1 MKDQTFAGTPLGPEW
16 APLDLRD
23 DTDDLHFVPAPCQI
37 ACPIGTD
44 APSYIGLIWEGRHE
58 EAFEAITATNP
69 FSSVCGR
76 VCDAPCEPACR
87 RADSDGPLGI
97 RNLKR
102 FVMDR
107 LGTSI
112 HLPPVEPS
120 QDKSVGI
127 VGSGPAGLT
136 AAQDLALAGYRVDVY
151 EKFDRPGGVMQW
163 GIPGFRLPARV
174 LDEDI
179 ERILKRCPG
188 ITIHMNMALGE
199 RVSLDELKQRHDAVL
214 LAIGAAWGK
223 PMGVPGEDHELVE
236 DGVGFLRRINASGE
250 RPTLPETVLV
260 IGGGDV
266 AMDACRVAKRLPG
279 CKNVKVVYR
288 RGPEEIPARRDE
300 LEGAIK
306 EDIEFVYHAQPVEI
320 VESGSGLALRC
331 VQTELGEPEADGRRA
346 FRTVPGSEHDIEC
359 GMIIAAVGQTGDCGE
374 LREKGLIEIDR
385 VVTDFESMRT
395 ADPQVFGAGDG
406 AFGGSTIVM
415 AMHHGHKA
423 AYYIKQ
429 FLEGNRSPLPYR
441 TPYRT
446 RRVEVAQDIMWEKYP
461 RQEQTFHGLGDR
473 PAEFPEIES
482 DYDPD
487 IAIAEAARCFRCD
500 AETGTADYSV
510 RNREDIFLMA
520 RMQPENAAAQ
530 AAMLQKRLQPREI
543 LIAPDKPATF
553 DDIVFLP
560 ANLSRLVID
569 PYREACRTDSRLGG
583 AIALEYPYI
592 VAGFDGA
599 PDEIRAAVAKAVENK
614 GCAWLGRRPPE
625 GAAPWLQLLS
635 PGDTP
640 DGSAAAA
647 IYEIGDSL
655 PDFAPQRARDGQILG
670 LSARG
675 PALGQAI
682 PFSLEKGLEIL
693 VLDGAAESE
702 LAGPP
707 DLTAIRDAIR
717 ILRELNSE
725 EEIDLVWSGGVRSGT
740 DVAKALALGGVAA
753 TVGVAMAIAA
763 GGAIVDGAVSYAGD
777 RSLEE
782 RITGAEYLLQSMAAE
797 TSIMARCTG
806 KTNIHNLEPEDLKS
820 ITLAAAQATGI
831 PLAGTR

>member
-1 MKDQTFAGTPLGPEW
+1 MHDDRYANWT
-16 APLDLRD
+16 PLDLRD
-23 DTDDLHFVPAPCQI
+23 DTDDLHFAPAPCQI

-44 APSYIGLIWEGRHE
+44 APSYIGLIWEGKHE

-87 RADSDGPLGI
+87 RTDSDGPIGI

-112 HLPPVEPS
+112 HLPPVEPDK
-120 QDKSVGI
+120 DKSVGI

-136 AAQDLALAGYRVDVY
+136 AAQDLALAGFKVDVY

-163 GIPGFRLPARV
+163 GIPAFRLPARI
-174 LDEDI
+174 LAEDI
-179 ERILKRCPG
+179 DRILKRCPG
-188 ITIHMNMALGE
+188 ITIHLNTALGDQ
-199 RVSLDELKQRHDAVL
+199 VSLDELKERHDAVL
-214 LAIGAAWGK
+214 LAIGAAQGK
-223 PMGVPGEDHELVE
+223 PMGVAGEDHASVE
-236 DGVGFLRRINASGE
+236 DGVGFLRRINSSGE
-250 RPTLPETVLV
+250 RPALPEVVLV

-288 RGPEEIPARRDE
+288 RGPEEIPARKDE
-300 LEGAIK
+300 LEGAIR
-306 EDIEFVYHAQPVEI
+306 EDIEFIYHAQPVGI
-320 VESGSGLALRC
+320 VESGGGLALRC
-331 VQTELGEPEADGRRA
+331 VKTELGEPEADGRRA
-346 FRTVPGSEHDIEC
+346 FRTVPGSEYDIDC
-359 GMIIAAVGQTGDCGE
+359 GMVIAAVGQTSDCAE
-374 LREKGLIEIDR
+374 LSDSGLMKTGR
-385 VVTDFESMRT
+385 VETDFETMRT
-395 ADPQVFGAGDG
+395 GDRQVFGAGDG

-415 AMHHGHKA
+415 AMFHGHKA

-429 FLEGNRSPLPYR
+429 FLEGAKSPLPYR
-441 TPYRT
+441 TPHRT
-446 RRVEVAQDIMWEKYP
+446 RRIEVAQDIMWEKYP
-461 RQEQTFHGLGDR
+461 RHEQAFHGLGDN

-520 RMQPENAAAQ
+520 RMQPENMATQ
-530 AAMLQKRLQPREI
+530 NAMLQKRLQPREI
-543 LIAPDKPATF
+543 LITPEQPATF

-569 PYREACRTDSRLGG
+569 PYREACRTDWRLGG
-583 AIALEYPYI
+583 AIALEIPYI
-592 VAGFDGA
+592 ATGLDDA
-599 PDEIRAAVAKAVENK
+599 PDEVRAAVARAVESK
-614 GCAWLGRRPPE
+614 GCAWLGRRRPE
-625 GAAPWLQLLS
+625 GGAPWLQLLD
-635 PGDTP
+635 PGETP
-640 DGSAAAA
+640 DAAAAAA
-647 IYEIGDSL
+647 IWEIGDSL
-655 PDFAPQRARDGQILG
+655 PGLTPAPAKKALIRG

-675 PALGQAI
+675 PALEAAI
-682 PFSLEKGLEIL
+682 PFALENGIEVM
-693 VLDGAAESE
+693 VLDGAGGDE

-707 DLTAIRDAIR
+707 DLTVLRDAIR
-717 ILRELNSE
+717 ILRSHNAE
-725 EEIDLVWSGGVRSGT
+725 EEIDLIWSGGVRSGT
-740 DVAKALALGGVAA
+740 DVAKALALGAVAA

-763 GGAIVDGAVSYAGD
+763 GGAVTGGGLEYAGD
-777 RSLEE
+777 RTLEE
-782 RITGAEYLLQSMAAE
+782 RITGAEYLLQSMGSE

-806 KTNIHNLEPEDLKS
+806 KTNIHNLEPEDLKT
-820 ITLAAAQATGI
+820 ITLAASEATGI

>member
-1 MKDQTFAGTPLGPEW
+1 MTDDKLAGTPLGKVW
-16 APLDLRD
+16 SPLDMRD
-23 DTDDLHFVPAPCQI
+23 DIDDLHFAPAPCQI

-44 APSYIGLIWEGRHE
+44 APSYIGLIWEGKQL

-87 RADSDGPLGI
+87 RADSDGPIAI

-102 FVMDR
+102 YVMDE

-112 HLPPVEPS
+112 HLDPVLPT
-120 QDKSVGI
+120 QDKSIGI

-151 EKFDRPGGVMQW
+151 EKFGRLGGVMQW
-163 GIPGFRLPARV
+163 GIPGFRLPPRI

-179 ERILKRCPG
+179 DRILKRCPG
-188 ITIHMNMALGE
+188 ITIHTGTALGE
-199 RVSLDELKQRHDAVL
+199 QVSLDELKERHDAVL

-236 DGVGFLRRINASGE
+236 DGVGFLRRINSSGE

-266 AMDACRVAKRLPG
+266 AMDACRVAARMPG

-288 RGPEEIPARRDE
+288 RGPGEIPARKDE

-320 VESGSGLALRC
+320 VEKDGGLALRC
-331 VQTELGEPEADGRRA
+331 VKTELGEPEEDGRRA
-346 FRTVPGSEHDIEC
+346 FRTVPGSEHRHR
-359 GMIIAAVGQTGDCGE
+359 
-374 LREKGLIEIDR
+374 LRHDHRGGRPDR
-385 VVTDFESMRT
+385 RLRRT
-395 ADPQVFGAGDG
+395 ARERPDQDG
-406 AFGGSTIVM
+406 PRGRPTSRPCAPPTRRSSAPATVPSAARRIVM

-429 FLEGNRSPLPYR
+429 YLEGNETPLPYR
-441 TPYRT
+441 TPHRT

-461 RQEQTFHGLGDR
+461 RQEQAFHGLGDK

-482 DYDPD
+482 KYDRET
-487 IAIAEAARCFRCD
+487 AIAEAARCFRCD

-520 RMQPENAAAQ
+520 RMQPDDAKSQ
-530 AAMLQKRLQPREI
+530 AAMLRKRLRPREI
-543 LIAPDKPATF
+543 LITPEQPASF

-569 PYREACRTDSRLGG
+569 PYREACRTDSKLGG
-583 AIALEYPYI
+583 DIELQNPYL
-592 VAGFDGA
+592 VTGFDEA
-599 PDEIRAAVAKAVENK
+599 PDEIRRAVAK
-614 GCAWLGRRPPE
+614 
-625 GAAPWLQLLS
+625 GAANTGCGWMGRVKPDGNMPWLQLLK
-635 PGDTP
+635 PGEAP
-640 DGSAAAA
+640 DANAAAA
-647 IYEIGDSL
+647 IYEIGDSFKTFE
-655 PDFAPQRARDGQILG
+655 PKRAHATQLVG
-670 LSARG
+670 LSVQG
-675 PALGQAI
+675 PALEAAI
-682 PFSLEKGLEIL
+682 PCALENSLELM
-693 VLDGAAESE
+693 VLDGTRGSE

-707 DLTAIRDAIR
+707 DMTVLRDAIR
-717 ILRELNSE
+717 ILRGLNRE
-725 EEIDLVWSGGVRSGT
+725 EEIDLIWYGGMRSGT

-753 TVGVAMAIAA
+753 AVGVSMAIAA
-763 GGAIVDGAVSYAGD
+763 GGTVSGG
-777 RSLEE
+777 RSPMPATAPW
-782 RITGAEYLLQSMAAE
+782 RSASP
-797 TSIMARCTG
+797 AR
-806 KTNIHNLEPEDLKS
+806 NI
-820 ITLAAAQATGI
+820 
-831 PLAGTR
+831 

>member
-1 MKDQTFAGTPLGPEW
+1 MTDKRLAGTPLGSGW
-16 APLDLRD
+16 NPLDMRD
-23 DTDDLHFVPAPCQI
+23 DTDDLHFVPAPCQL

-44 APSYIGLIWEGRHE
+44 APSYIGLIWEGKQL

-87 RADSDGPLGI
+87 RADSDGPLAI

-102 FVMDR
+102 YVMDE
-107 LGTSI
+107 LGTDI
-112 HLPPVEPS
+112 HLDPVQPT
-120 QDKSVGI
+120 QGKSVGI

-136 AAQDLALAGYRVDVY
+136 AAQDLALAGYHVDVY

-163 GIPGFRLPARV
+163 GIPAFRLPERI

-179 ERILKRCPG
+179 DRILKRCPG
-188 ITIHMNMALGE
+188 IKIHTNTALGE
-199 RVSLDELKQRHDAVL
+199 QVSLDELKQRHEAVL

-236 DGVGFLRRINASGE
+236 DGVGFLRRINSTGA

-266 AMDACRVAKRLPG
+266 AMDACRVAARMPG

-288 RGPEEIPARRDE
+288 RGPGEIPARKDE

-306 EDIEFVYHAQPVEI
+306 ENIEFVYHAQPVEI
-320 VESGSGLALRC
+320 VEKNGGLALR
-331 VQTELGEPEADGRRA
+331 VVKTELGEPEEDGRRA
-346 FRTVPGSEHDIEC
+346 FRTVPGSEYDIDC
-359 GMIIAAVGQTGDCGE
+359 GLIIAAVGQTSDCAE
-374 LREKGLIEIDR
+374 LRGSGLIKTDR
-385 VVTDFESMRT
+385 VDTDFESMRT
-395 ADPQVFGAGDG
+395 EDPQVFGAGDG

-429 FLEGNRSPLPYR
+429 YLEGNEPPLHYH

-446 RRVEVAQDIMWEKYP
+446 RRVDVAQDIMWEKYP
-461 RQEQTFHGLGDR
+461 RQEQEFHGLGDK
-473 PAEFPEIES
+473 PSEFPEIES
-482 DYDPD
+482 KYAKDT
-487 IAIAEAARCFRCD
+487 AIAEAARCFRCD

-520 RMQPENAAAQ
+520 RMQPGDAKSQ
-530 AAMLQKRLQPREI
+530 AAMLHKRLKPREI
-543 LIAPDKPATF
+543 LITPEQHASF

-569 PYREACRTDSRLGG
+569 PYREACRTDTRLGG
-583 AIALEYPYI
+583 GIELQNPYL
-592 VAGFDGA
+592 VTGFDDA
-599 PDEIRAAVAKAVENK
+599 PDEVRRAVAKAVENS
-614 GCAWLGRRPPE
+614 GCGWMGHRKPD
-625 GAAPWLQLLS
+625 GNMPWLQLLK
-635 PGDTP
+635 PGEAP
-640 DGSAAAA
+640 DASAAAV
-647 IYEIGDSL
+647 IYEIGDNFMTFE
-655 PDFAPQRARDGQILG
+655 PRRANAAQLVG
-670 LSARG
+670 LSVQG
-675 PALGQAI
+675 PALEAAI
-682 PFSLEKGLEIL
+682 PFALENRLEL
-693 VLDGAAESE
+693 MVLDGTRGAE

-707 DLTAIRDAIR
+707 DMTVLRDAIH
-717 ILRELNSE
+717 ILRRLNRE
-725 EEIDLVWSGGVRSGT
+725 EEIDLIWYGGVRSGT
-740 DVAKALALGGVAA
+740 DVAKALALGGMAA
-753 TVGVAMAIAA
+753 VIGVSMAIAA
-763 GGAIVDGAVSYAGD
+763 GGTVSNGVIAYAGD
-777 RSLEE
+777 RTLEE
-782 RITGAEYLLQSMAAE
+782 RVTAAEYLIQSMAAE

-806 KTNIHNLEPEDLKS
+806 KTNIHNLEPEDLKT
-820 ITLAAAQATGI
+820 ITIAASEATGI